1 MSNTIIYQASTIE
14 QVHRCAYSILKYLSV
29 YNLKPPADHSLMI
42 YTHHEAS
49 LELYGSF
56 FNRFSLRPDLP
67 RAMDESLFQEI
78 VKAQKENVLFLSS
91 NSYPIR
97 SLEPMFGMIGQGK
110 IFEGHRSSREGKLAP
125 VQLTLLGR
133 NDQVEG
139 SAFSHSKTET
149 AEEYIAHYY
158 PYPEFDAWLRYFFK
172 RYQEESVPNQV
183 KLLQHIDARTIA
195 SDRNRFLKQ
204 PVYTRILQR
213 LTGKAWNLSRYT
225 SRT

>member
-29 YNLKPPADHSLMI
+29 YNLKPPAGHSLVI
-42 YTHHEAS
+42 HTHHQAS

-56 FNRFSLRPDLP
+56 FSRFSLRPDLP
-67 RAMDESLFQEI
+67 RAMDESLFLEI
-78 VKAQKENVLFLSS
+78 VKEQKGNVLFLSS
-91 NSYPIR
+91 TSYPIR
-97 SLEPMFGMIGQGK
+97 SLEPVFRQMGEGK
-110 IFEGHRSSREGKLAP
+110 IFEEHRASGGGKPAP
-125 VQLTLLGR
+125 VQLTLMGR
-133 NDQVEG
+133 NEKTDG
-139 SAFSHSKTET
+139 SAFGNIQPET
-149 AEEYIAHYY
+149 AEAFIAHYD

-195 SDRNRFLKQ
+195 SDRNRFLKL
-204 PVYTRILQR
+204 PVHTRFLQR

-225 SRT
+225 SRI